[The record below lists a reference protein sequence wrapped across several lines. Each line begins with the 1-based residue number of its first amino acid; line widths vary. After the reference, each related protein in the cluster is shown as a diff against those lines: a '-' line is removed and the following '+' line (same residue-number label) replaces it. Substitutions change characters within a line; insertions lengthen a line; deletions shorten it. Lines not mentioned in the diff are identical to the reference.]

1 MIGGFFMV
9 AGLMLNALNVL
20 VERLEAMKKWVE

>member
-9 AGLMLNALNVL
+9 AGLMLNALNIII
-20 VERLEAMKKWVE
+20 EKLEAMKSWL